1 MKHSDVNASAAKID
15 LALKTFRTTFAAGDP
30 QWTDVARRDFQAT
43 YLAPM
48 DQKVKGMVQ
57 AITRL
62 AEVLAGAE
70 RQCGSDSR

>member
-1 MKHSDVNASAAKID
+1 MKHSDVNASAAK
-15 LALKTFRTTFAAGDP
+15 LELTLKTFRTTFAAVEA
-30 QWTDVARRDFQAT
+30 QWTDTARRDFQAT